1 MIKIK
6 NALNFKKLSK
16 KKLVFLGILIVL
28 VLTAVFLVNRNTDS
42 KASNGNYATS
52 AASLRTIEYSIE
64 GSGTLQPSERYSLK
78 TWSSGTVTGIFVTEG
93 AKVTKGQPLMT
104 VVNDELNSSVKQ
116 ATLEWSI
123 AQSSLMDMY
132 NTPDEDDYSRRSAEL
147 KVEQYKIALEE
158 KLEDRDNLI
167 IKAPFDGTL
176 LKNNLILGQKVNSG
190 FAAVTFATSDQMEVV
205 ASFSDSDITA
215 ISPGMDTNITVTG
228 LNKTYYGKVK
238 EVAFNGD
245 SSTKKFEVIISLN
258 DPDDSLRSGMSTY
271 NTVTIVRDMD
281 QDIFIYK
288 GATGYLRYAQDEDIT
303 TEVSGTVV
311 EIYRLAGDKIL
322 KGEPILRLKNDDLDR
337 QVKSAELQLANAEEE
352 LALLLDPD
360 DKTIK
365 SQELK
370 VEQAYQKVVKANK
383 NLDSLN
389 VVSPID
395 GIVTSISVSVGDEL
409 GEDTSSSG
417 QELLVVCN
425 FDRNYLEIS
434 VDELD
439 INKIDFEQT
448 ATISIGALSGSTAA
462 GTVIGIAQEG
472 STSSGITTYPI
483 TLEVGYVEG
492 IKGGMSATATIII
505 NKKENV
511 LAIPA
516 ESLITVNN
524 RSMIRVL
531 ENGQVIQKPVKTG
544 LNNGTWVEITD
555 GLKEGD
561 QIIVASTSSG
571 STIQMMPG
579 GMGGMG
585 GMGGPPP
592 SGGQSGV
599 TTTRSSTQR
608 RSN

>member
-6 NALNFKKLSK
+6 NPLNLKKLSK
-16 KKLVFLGILIVL
+16 KKLVFLGIFIVL
-28 VLTAVFLVNRNTDS
+28 VLSTVFFVNRNTGS
-42 KASNGNYATS
+42 NASEGNYATS
-52 AASLRTIEYSIE
+52 AVSLGTIEYSIE
-64 GSGTLQPSERYSLK
+64 GSGTLQPSERYALK
-78 TWSSGTVTGIFVTEG
+78 TWSGGTVTEILVTEG

-104 VVNDELNSSVKQ
+104 VVNDELNSSAKQ
-116 ATLEWSI
+116 AELEWSI
-123 AQSSLMDMY
+123 AQSNLLDMY
-132 NTPDEDDYSRRSAEL
+132 NTPDEDDYDRRSAEL

-158 KLEDRDNLI
+158 KIEDRDNLI

-176 LKNNLILGQKVNSG
+176 LENNLILGQKVNSG
-190 FAAVTFATSDQMEVV
+190 VTAVTFATSDQMEVV
-205 ASFSDSDITA
+205 ASFSDSDITS
-215 ISPGMDTNITVTG
+215 ISPGMETNITVTG

-245 SSTKKFEVIISLN
+245 STTNKFQVIISIN
-258 DPDDSLRSGMSTY
+258 DPDDSLRSGMTTY

-288 GATGYLRYAQDEDIT
+288 GATGYLRYVQDEDIT
-303 TEVSGTVV
+303 TEVSGTVT
-311 EIYRLAGDKIL
+311 EIYRLPGDKIL

-337 QVKSAELQLANAEEE
+337 QVKAAELQLANAEEE

-360 DKTIK
+360 DDTIK

-370 VEQAYQKVVKANK
+370 VEQAFQKVVNANK

-425 FDRNYLEIS
+425 FDKNYLEIS

-439 INKIDFEQT
+439 INKIDFDQT
-448 ATISIGALSGSTAA
+448 ATISIDALSDAVATGK
-462 GTVIGIAQEG
+462 VIGIAQEG
-472 STSSGITTYPI
+472 STSNDITTYPI

-492 IKGGMSATATIII
+492 IKGGMSATATIVID
-505 NKKENV
+505 KKENV

-516 ESLITVNN
+516 ESLITVDD
-524 RSMIRVL
+524 RSMVRVL
-531 ENGQVIQKPVKTG
+531 ENGQIKQKLVKTG
-544 LNNGTWVEITD
+544 LNNGTLVEITE
-555 GLKEGD
+555 GLNEGD
-561 QIIVASTSSG
+561 QIIVASTSS
-571 STIQMMPG
+571 STTNMQFIP
-579 GMGGMG
+579 GGMG

-592 SGGQSGV
+592 SGGQSGG
-599 TTTRSSTQR
+599 TTIIRSSTQR